1 VVSGQR
7 ITRYALLAVVGRR
20 MLVKARIPNPE
31 RRASWGDG
39 GAVRGAARD
48 DGDCL
53 GEAGGMKTADRLQ
66 AIAQYG
72 RRLTRAD
79 VALLIRAAGE
89 LRNLEFMARKSHED
103 LMSSYSQSVDD
114 RVRLTFVRDALQAA
128 LEELDA

>member
-1 VVSGQR
+1 
-7 ITRYALLAVVGRR
+7 
-20 MLVKARIPNPE
+20 
-31 RRASWGDG
+31 
-39 GAVRGAARD
+39 
-48 DGDCL
+48 
-53 GEAGGMKTADRLQ
+53 MKTADRLQ